1 MKKIRIQRVSAFD
14 VTVTLP
20 LAVILGLLS
29 LRGIGELSKMQTAT
43 EDYIQCQTLA
53 RQLQCG
59 SDHLVGQVRMYTAT
73 GQREYID
80 NYFEN
85 LNVTR
90 RRETAL

>member
-29 LRGIGELSKMQTAT
+29 VRGIGELSKMQTAP

-53 RQLQCG
+53 RQLQSG
-59 SDHLVGQVRMYTAT
+59 SDYLVGQVRMYTAP
-73 GQREYID
+73 GQRESTD

-90 RRETAL
+90 RR